1 MVAPKEII
9 YAKNLYDD
17 EKSRAEIKRLLLT
30 KGKFLLDSVT
40 GSGKTYAIIKVMQE
54 LSKEYKDKV
63 FIIACP
69 NKIQNI
75 QNGKEY
81 KVTVIVGE
89 DNKKRV
95 QTYECITVASI
106 VYDKALSI
114 LEERHLLKKDI
125 TIVVDEAHQLI
136 YGKNFR
142 RKAIESIL
150 ELEKCCF
157 NVIHLSATTRALK
170 QAYSSQY
177 DEIIT
182 MNPSENINNINR
194 LMLMKC
200 DDKQLSLFRTIDSV
214 FKSGSKVLLYLNN
227 KAKIKDISELLQLHY
242 KDKNIK
248 TLHRDSSNKINDTEI
263 FNSITE
269 KSLIPGGIDI
279 LIVTS
284 FIECGTN
291 LKNENI
297 VPVLFVDSNKN
308 FNLDGCIQFFA
319 RPRNKVDIGFLIYE
333 PSKKENEYLSIDNI
347 IKLETEYV
355 NKTLKDIEDMFR
367 YMCNKVGI
375 EQATIFINGMLKD
388 DTPYDHSYSKGYIYF
403 NEDTLE
409 FKCDR
414 ELFYKYCFDR
424 HDIQL
429 LNHDETLL
437 SSLIGSIKANS
448 IEIIKHSKEQII
460 LNDKKLADEFKDTVK
475 ESKAQLKEYR
485 TELKNELIKVLEDK
499 DNKAMFIEY
508 SVAEDE
514 LSKDLYR
521 NHSKK
526 ELKVVLEQLEQDK
539 KVLENINKCINKYN
553 DTLKLIYSDDE
564 IIRMYVKGNL
574 QEQTLKSEQY
584 RIWNTLVDSSIKID
598 TRYSIIRNTLDNFIQ
613 KRLSRKTMLSL
624 YNGLYPKNKK
634 DKLTPK
640 VEEKLINEIKL
651 IYNLTET
658 EKSYYITSLKK

>member
-89 DNKKRV
+89 DNRKRV
-95 QTYECITVASI
+95 QTYECITVASM

-248 TLHRDSSNKINDTEI
+248 TLHRDSSNKIN
-263 FNSITE
+263 
-269 KSLIPGGIDI
+269 
-279 LIVTS
+279 
-284 FIECGTN
+284 
-291 LKNENI
+291 
-297 VPVLFVDSNKN
+297 
-308 FNLDGCIQFFA
+308 
-319 RPRNKVDIGFLIYE
+319 
-333 PSKKENEYLSIDNI
+333 
-347 IKLETEYV
+347 
-355 NKTLKDIEDMFR
+355 
-367 YMCNKVGI
+367 
-375 EQATIFINGMLKD
+375 
-388 DTPYDHSYSKGYIYF
+388 
-403 NEDTLE
+403 
-409 FKCDR
+409 
-414 ELFYKYCFDR
+414 
-424 HDIQL
+424 
-429 LNHDETLL
+429 
-437 SSLIGSIKANS
+437 
-448 IEIIKHSKEQII
+448 
-460 LNDKKLADEFKDTVK
+460 
-475 ESKAQLKEYR
+475 
-485 TELKNELIKVLEDK
+485 
-499 DNKAMFIEY
+499 
-508 SVAEDE
+508 
-514 LSKDLYR
+514 
-521 NHSKK
+521 
-526 ELKVVLEQLEQDK
+526 
-539 KVLENINKCINKYN
+539 
-553 DTLKLIYSDDE
+553 
-564 IIRMYVKGNL
+564 
-574 QEQTLKSEQY
+574 
-584 RIWNTLVDSSIKID
+584 
-598 TRYSIIRNTLDNFIQ
+598 
-613 KRLSRKTMLSL
+613 
-624 YNGLYPKNKK
+624 
-634 DKLTPK
+634 
-640 VEEKLINEIKL
+640 
-651 IYNLTET
+651 
-658 EKSYYITSLKK
+658 